1 VGSVIRGLRFSISF
15 KHHEKR
21 LARRTKLL
29 QYLPM
34 LRDVLLFIYPGVQP
48 IDLAGPMQAFIT
60 ADEEMGGGAYRVRTA
75 STQRSA
81 IQLAGGLPVLA
92 SSLPRK
98 SPDTLLLP
106 GGPGVHAARKDVA
119 CLAAVRRL
127 ARGSRRVG
135 SICTGAFLLA
145 SSGLLEGREA
155 ATHWRACTQLALEFP
170 GVRVR
175 ADPIWVRDGSVWT
188 SAGVTAGI
196 DLALALIEED
206 LGAALALRVARRLVV
221 PMRRSGGQSQ
231 HSDTLALQD
240 AAQFGPLLE
249 WIVGNLGRTLTIEVL
264 AERAGM
270 APRSF
275 HRHFLARTGVTPA
288 EAVERLRLDRART
301 LLEVVRLP
309 LSAVAEQAGF
319 GSVERFRRAF
329 KRGFGVSPR
338 DYDGRISQ

>member
-1 VGSVIRGLRFSISF
+1 MQ
-15 KHHEKR
+15 
-21 LARRTKLL
+21 

-34 LRDVLLFIYPGVQP
+34 QKDVLLFVYPGVQP
-48 IDLAGPMQAFIT
+48 IDLAGPMQAFTT
-60 ADEEMGGGAYRVRTA
+60 ADEEIGGGAYRVRVAATKRG
-75 STQRSA
+75 TV
-81 IQLAGGLPVLA
+81 QLAGGLPVLA
-92 SSLPRK
+92 SAPPRK
-98 SPDTLLLP
+98 QPDTLLLL
-106 GGPGVHAARKDVA
+106 GGPGVHAARRDAA

-127 ARGSRRVG
+127 AQGTRRIG

-145 SSGLLEGREA
+145 SSGLLEGKEA
-155 ATHWRACTQLALEFP
+155 ATHWRACDQLASEFP

-175 ADPIWVRDGSVWT
+175 ADPIWVRDGAIWT

-221 PMRRSGGQSQ
+221 PMRRPGGQSQ

-249 WIVGNLGRTLTIEVL
+249 WVKGNLGRTLTTDVL
-264 AERAGM
+264 AEQLGM

-275 HRHFLARTGVTPA
+275 HRHFLARTGATPA

-301 LLEVVRLP
+301 LLEVARLP
-309 LSAVAEQAGF
+309 LATVAKQAGF
-319 GSVERFRRAF
+319 GSVERLRRAF
-329 KRGFGVSPR
+329 KRRFGVSPR
-338 DYDGRISQ
+338 DYDGRLSR